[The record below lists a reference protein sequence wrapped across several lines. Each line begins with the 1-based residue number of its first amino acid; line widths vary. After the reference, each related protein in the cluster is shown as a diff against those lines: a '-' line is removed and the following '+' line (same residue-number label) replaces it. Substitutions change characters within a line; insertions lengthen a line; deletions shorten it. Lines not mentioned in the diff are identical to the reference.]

1 MIAFLARRS
10 ALAVV
15 TVTAVSMFS
24 YVVIQM
30 PAGDYVDRYSD
41 LIFGERRTLNPP
53 SAETV
58 AEFKAAMCRDL
69 GLDRPL

>member
-1 MIAFLARRS
+1 MLTFLARRA
-10 ALAVV
+10 ALAVLTIV
-15 TVTAVSMFS
+15 AVSIFS
-24 YVVIQM
+24 YAVIQM